1 MASKIK
7 PLDIHNRKANFE
19 YTILEKYSCG
29 MMLAG
34 SEVKS
39 IRENGCSINEAYCMF
54 KQDALFVRNMN
65 IPIYEKATLLNH
77 EPMAQRKLLLRK
89 KEIEKIEAKVKERGL
104 TIIPL
109 RVFTNERGLLKM
121 EIGLC
126 KGKKTFDKRE
136 TLKQKDSKR
145 ELDRVMKKYKAR

>member
-1 MASKIK
+1 
-7 PLDIHNRKANFE
+7 
-19 YTILEKYSCG
+19 
-29 MMLAG
+29 
-34 SEVKS
+34 
-39 IRENGCSINEAYCMF
+39 
-54 KQDALFVRNMN
+54 
-65 IPIYEKATLLNH
+65 
-77 EPMAQRKLLLRK
+77 MAQRKLLLRK
-89 KEIEKIEAKVKERGL
+89 KEIEKIETKVKERGV

>member
-1 MASKIK
+1 
-7 PLDIHNRKANFE
+7 
-19 YTILEKYSCG
+19 
-29 MMLAG
+29 
-34 SEVKS
+34 
-39 IRENGCSINEAYCMF
+39 MF

-89 KEIEKIEAKVKERGL
+89 KEIEKIEAKVKERGV